1 MAGSTVLLADCGE
14 TSMELLAARIGR
26 LGLRVLRAK
35 TPSDA
40 YVAVS
45 DGRLAVGAVVIPPD
59 APFADLGKGLARFRE
74 VASEPNLSVAV
85 AGARPGA
92 MRGTVSAGALAA
104 AGVDFA
110 IYEPIDAHAL
120 RFQLN
125 RATAWRH
132 SRQERRADRAPFV
145 GEVRIRAGRRNKEGR
160 LYTLSSHGAFISL
173 PAPCLRGTELKL
185 EIALPDGA
193 LVRAKGRVAMTNVRG
208 NLQKKA
214 LPVGMGIVFQGLKS
228 NAQARVALAVRDRLE
243 ALDVG
248 C

>member
-1 MAGSTVLLADCGE
+1 MAGNTVLLVDCGE
-14 TSMELLAARIGR
+14 GGMELLAARIGR
-26 LGLRVLRAK
+26 LGMRVLRAK
-35 TPSDA
+35 TASDA
-40 YVAVS
+40 YVALS
-45 DGRLAVGAVVIPPD
+45 DGRLAIGALVIPPD

-74 VASEPNLSVAV
+74 VASEPTLSIAV
-85 AGARPGA
+85 AGARPGTLEA
-92 MRGTVSAGALAA
+92 NALAA

-145 GEVRIRAGRRNKEGR
+145 GDVRIRAGRRQKEGR
-160 LYTLSSHGAFISL
+160 LYTLSSHGAFVSL
-173 PAPCLRGTELKL
+173 AAPCLRGTELKV

-193 LVRAKGRVAMTNVRG
+193 LVRAKARVAMTNVRG

-214 LPVGMGIVFQGLKS
+214 LPTGMGITFKGLRS
-228 NAQARVALAVRDRLE
+228 NAEARVALAVRERLE
-243 ALDVG
+243 ALDVVRY
-248 C
+248 